1 MPLSSSAALLLAA
14 CWVLPALVVGG
25 VYALS
30 AGQTSDTEPHEGE
43 AECAIKGIRA
53 EIQQMDLEA
62 PRQEW
67 RSPDWEGPGARL
79 RAQVQRSSYEVM
91 VLTPYAEATVSV
103 GRPDGDVERRRCS
116 LCLN

>member
-14 CWVLPALVVGG
+14 CWVLPAVVVVG
-25 VYALS
+25 VYLLS
-30 AGQTSDTEPHEGE
+30 SGEGTDTATHREIER
-43 AECAIKGIRA
+43 AVKGIRA
-53 EIQQMDLEA
+53 EIQKLDLEA

-67 RSPDWEGPGARL
+67 RSPDWQGPGARL
-79 RAQVQRSSYEVM
+79 RAQVQRSSHEVM
-91 VLTPYAEATVSV
+91 ILAPYAEATVSV